1 MGKSLDQRYTLPKP
15 DDPITV
21 DTSFKNVAMA
31 ASDFEAMVVP
41 LDNNGERCAFDDP
54 IWDRLRR
61 GLGLGSGGRAETC
74 REQCEAEH
82 HGRDGD
88 SPGHRSASNWGKRR
102 VAEGSRD
109 RTCVLDTHSSHRRD
123 SLQFRLPIGAS

>member
-1 MGKSLDQRYTLPKP
+1 MGEGLDQSELLTKP
-15 DDPITV
+15 HDPIPV

-31 ASDFEAMVVP
+31 ASDFEAMVIP

-82 HGRDGD
+82 HGRDSD
-88 SPGHRSASNWGKRR
+88 SPGHLAPPTGGRGESPSAAAMGGVR
-102 VAEGSRD
+102 
-109 RTCVLDTHSSHRRD
+109 
-123 SLQFRLPIGAS
+123 